1 MKRFS
6 IIILVL
12 AALFAQPSWAK
23 DVKRPNS
30 YNYLRGVELYD
41 DDDYEAS
48 AAYFQKEL
56 QQNPKN
62 GYAHLYAGLLAE
74 INEDI
79 SQALQ
84 FAGTA
89 LKYLPKKDPEYIA
102 HAHLLRARCYEALE
116 QDDKAIQDMEE
127 AARLQPDMT
136 KVHSQMAE
144 FYYERDEYAKSDA
157 SFQRLVELTP
167 GDVYG
172 YMGLARNANEQKNYG
187 EALKQLNYVLK
198 LDPTYHKGYTF
209 RSEAN
214 FGMKKYNDAVDDLIT
229 ALKIEPDFKG
239 MMMLYLL
246 ADSAFTPLSVKL
258 KVQARKDPANSLWP
272 QCLGMI
278 YMGKNQYPQAIESFK
293 DALKIEDDDY
303 INSSLATCY
312 HTMGDENNALL
323 AINKAIESDSTDFS
337 ALSLRSSIYDMLGD
351 KQKALDDL
359 NTIVAANPDSD
370 TPYISRAFTQYMYRN
385 YEAALDDYNTAMVFT
400 DDSALVALNRGRVLL
415 DMKRTDEAMAD
426 FRLAQAIHEARA
438 ASEENDSTMP
448 TYVLYIYHF
457 VGDDNRAAELIDK
470 MRVTEPDDMTNT
482 YEYACV
488 YSLMGRTDDALQML
502 RRSLELG
509 SRTFTHFDR
518 DPDMDPLR
526 NLPEYQA
533 LIKQYKEI
541 NQNELASMGTNEGN
555 FEYQTVEVP
564 FTTEGKMCK
573 VKCDINGLPLH
584 FIFDTGASD
593 VAMSSVEASFMFKNG
608 YLTADDIVGKQNYMT
623 ASGEI
628 SEGTVV
634 NLRNVNFGGLTLK
647 DVRASITH
655 HQSAPLLLGQS
666 VLSKVGKIEIDNAAH
681 VLRITHKVQ
690 R

>member
-1 MKRFS
+1 MKRFT

-12 AALFAQPSWAK
+12 AAALAQPLWAK

-30 YNYLRGVELYD
+30 YNFLRGVELYD
-41 DDDYEAS
+41 DDNYES
-48 AAYFQKEL
+48 AATYFEKEL
-56 QQNPKN
+56 EQNPKN
-62 GYAHLYAGLLAE
+62 GYAHLYSGLLAE
-74 INEDI
+74 YNEDI

-84 FAGTA
+84 WAGTA
-89 LKYLPKKDPEYIA
+89 LKYLPKKDPEYVA
-102 HAHLLRARCYEALE
+102 YALLLRARCYEALE
-116 QDDKAIQDMEE
+116 QDDKAIQDMEQ
-127 AARLQPDMT
+127 AAALQPDMT
-136 KVHSQMAE
+136 RVHSQMAE
-144 FYYERDEYAKSDA
+144 FYYKRDEYAKSDA
-157 SFQRLVELTP
+157 SFQRLVELEP
-167 GDVYG
+167 GDVFG

-198 LDPTYHKGYTF
+198 LDPTYHRGYTF

-214 FGMKKYNDAVDDLIT
+214 FGIKKYNDAVDDLIT
-229 ALKIEPDFKG
+229 ALKIEPDLKA
-239 MMMLYLL
+239 MVLLYAL

-258 KVQARKDPANSLWP
+258 KVQARKDPTNALWP

-278 YMGKNQYPQAIESFK
+278 NMNQNHYQQAIESFK

-303 INSSLATCY
+303 SSSCLASCY
-312 HTMGDENNALL
+312 HSLGDEKNALL
-323 AINKAIESDSTDFS
+323 AINKVIENDSTDYS
-337 ALSLRSSIYDMLGD
+337 ALEMRSNIYDMLGD
-351 KQKALDDL
+351 RQKALEDL
-359 NTIVAANPDSD
+359 NTIIADNPDAD
-370 TPYISRAFTQYMYRN
+370 APYINRAFLQYMYRN
-385 YEAALDDYNTAMVFT
+385 YDAAIDDFNTAMVFT
-400 DDSALVALNRGRVLL
+400 DDSALVALNRGRVLME
-415 DMKRTDEAMAD
+415 MKRTDEAMAD
-426 FRLAQAIHEARA
+426 FRLAQSIYEAA
-438 ASEENDSTMP
+438 EYNDSTMP
-448 TYVLYIYHF
+448 TSMLYVYHF
-457 VGDDNRAAELIDK
+457 VGDDNRAAELINK
-470 MRVTEPDDMTNT
+470 MRASQPDDMSNT

-509 SRTFTHFDR
+509 SRSFTHIDR
-518 DPDMDPLR
+518 DPDLVPLR

-541 NQNELASMGTNEGN
+541 HQNELACMGPDDGD

-564 FTTEGKMCK
+564 FTNEGKMCK

-593 VAMSSVEASFMFKNG
+593 VAMSSVEASFMLKNG

-655 HQSAPLLLGQS
+655 HQAAPLLLGQS
-666 VLSKVGKIEIDNAAH
+666 VLGKLGKIEIDNAAH

-690 R
+690 H